1 MGNLVAT
8 LKRFIQNK
16 NTVTIL
22 AVLAGIIILWYFYN
36 YRVNQAVTTVEIPY
50 AIDQIDT
57 RKKIETDN
65 LKTREITRAALKDND
80 LVESIADLEGKHIC
94 VGTSIPANGFFHKSQ
109 VCEERDL
116 PNSVNENL
124 PEGYTLANIK
134 VTNETTYANSIS
146 EGDYIDIYMYAKD
159 ANNQALY
166 GKLIEKI
173 KVLEVR
179 DNSGKNIFWDAT
191 AGESAQLL
199 FGVPDE
205 YADLFDIASR
215 TNGITLVPRL
225 RNAAYSKNPGETEI
239 SSEELRAFIMNQ
251 VQLVE

>member
-80 LVESIADLEGKHIC
+80 LVESIADLEGK
-94 VGTSIPANGFFHKSQ
+94 
-109 VCEERDL
+109 
-116 PNSVNENL
+116 
-124 PEGYTLANIK
+124 
-134 VTNETTYANSIS
+134 
-146 EGDYIDIYMYAKD
+146 
-159 ANNQALY
+159 
-166 GKLIEKI
+166 
-173 KVLEVR
+173 
-179 DNSGKNIFWDAT
+179 
-191 AGESAQLL
+191 
-199 FGVPDE
+199 
-205 YADLFDIASR
+205 
-215 TNGITLVPRL
+215 
-225 RNAAYSKNPGETEI
+225 
-239 SSEELRAFIMNQ
+239 
-251 VQLVE
+251 